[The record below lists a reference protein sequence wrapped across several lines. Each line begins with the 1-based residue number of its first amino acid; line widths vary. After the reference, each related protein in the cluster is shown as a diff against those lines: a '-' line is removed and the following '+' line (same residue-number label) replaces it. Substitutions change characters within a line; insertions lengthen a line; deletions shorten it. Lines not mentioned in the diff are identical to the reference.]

1 MKIRFSERIFTFCL
15 FISAF
20 SVFSVFASAQTVNT
34 EKPAEN
40 YRIKAGDKLSVKFLN
55 HPELNEL
62 ALTVR
67 PDGFISLQMI
77 ADIKAEG
84 ATATELK
91 KKIEKGY
98 DEILLNPVISVNIAE
113 FVPPAFFIGGQINRP
128 GKYSLRDGNSMI
140 KAIFLAGGFTKEAN
154 RRMVLY
160 ARADANGKWTV
171 REINVLK
178 LIEKLSEANDITL
191 NDGDYIF
198 VPDSKLSKF
207 NKALEGFQ
215 SFFPIIPLL

>member
-1 MKIRFSERIFTFCL
+1 MKVCFPKRVFVFCL
-15 FISAF
+15 LIL
-20 SVFSVFASAQTVNT
+20 VTSVFAAAQKTVDI
-34 EKPAEN
+34 EKPAET

-77 ADIKAEG
+77 EDIKAEG

-91 KKIEKGY
+91 KKVEKGY

-160 ARADANGKWTV
+160 ARADANGKWSV

-178 LIEKLSEANDITL
+178 LIEKLSSGDDIAL

>member
-1 MKIRFSERIFTFCL
+1 MKLHFLKSL
-15 FISAF
+15 FLICVVAF
-20 SVFSVFASAQTVNT
+20 AVSAQTANA
-34 EKPAEN
+34 EKPTET
-40 YRIKAGDKLSVKFLN
+40 YKIKAGDKLSVKFLN

-62 ALTVR
+62 GITVR

-77 ADIKAEG
+77 EDIKAEG
-84 ATATELK
+84 VTAVELR

-98 DEILLNPVISVNIAE
+98 DEILLNPSISVNIIE
-113 FVPPAFFIGGQINRP
+113 FMPPSFFIGGQISRP
-128 GKYSLRDGNSMI
+128 GKYSLRDGNSII

-160 ARADANGKWTV
+160 ARIDANGKWQV

-178 LIEKLSEANDITL
+178 LIEKLSSGDDVAI